1 MDNVSWEQ
9 GPPGLPPH
17 VAPMMEPLV
26 AAKPSLFRQ
35 DAGRVFPGQSE
46 HSKRKVLKILTIGAS
61 PTM

>member
-9 GPPGLPPH
+9 AFQVSLL
-17 VAPMMEPLV
+17 MWEPLV

-46 HSKRKVLKILTIGAS
+46 HSKRKVLKILTIRAS